1 MSTNVNIWSGNPGVV
16 SGSTPFGY
24 YDNESLF
31 QSDAPK
37 VANYIVSELGYPT
50 IDVEISS
57 GSIYTCFEQSITT
70 YSSLVNSHRIK
81 ENLLDIQGASTSS
94 NLTHKPINSN
104 LGQTIRLADDYGS
117 EAGVGGTIEYKSG
130 SITTIADQQ
139 VYNLNTLWADVF
151 ESGSKIEV
159 KRIYHYAPP
168 AGARFF
174 DPYIGTGLGTYN
186 LLKEFGWT
194 NMSPGTTFVMMPLF
208 EDILRMNAIELH
220 DTIRRSNY
228 SFELVNNKLKLFP
241 IPRYSNKVWFDYILT
256 EDRDSLTRGTTNGT
270 VSDMSN
276 APFNNMLYSQINHPG
291 KNWIIRYTLAAVKVI
306 VGLIRRK
313 YSVIPI
319 PDGDISL
326 DGDTLVSEG
335 KEEKKDLIEEL
346 QNDLEKVS
354 KTSLTEL
361 KKTEAENLDEILSH
375 IPLDI
380 YIG

>member
-70 YSSLVNSHRIK
+70 YSSLINSHRIK